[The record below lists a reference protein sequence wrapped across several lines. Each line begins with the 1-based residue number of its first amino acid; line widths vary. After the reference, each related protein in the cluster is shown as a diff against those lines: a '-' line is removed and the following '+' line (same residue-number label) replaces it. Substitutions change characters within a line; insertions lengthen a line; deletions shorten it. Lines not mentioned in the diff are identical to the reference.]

1 MDTTD
6 ESTAVA
12 ATSSRNNIIMAVFF
26 SIATVI
32 VLTWIALRFVK
43 RTTKYF
49 WANDLEGDA
58 LVAHFQRNNIL
69 GRAPPEETQQA

>member
-43 RTTKYF
+43 RTVCVF
-49 WANDLEGDA
+49 PVNL
-58 LVAHFQRNNIL
+58 
-69 GRAPPEETQQA
+69 